1 MKLNEEVESKDEKIP
16 ILLQILG
23 WGTKIT
29 WENWIWDQKGPF
41 LHTFNMISDN
51 SFLTTENWKSD
62 KTQRRI

>member
-29 WENWIWDQKGPF
+29 
-41 LHTFNMISDN
+41 
-51 SFLTTENWKSD
+51 
-62 KTQRRI
+62 